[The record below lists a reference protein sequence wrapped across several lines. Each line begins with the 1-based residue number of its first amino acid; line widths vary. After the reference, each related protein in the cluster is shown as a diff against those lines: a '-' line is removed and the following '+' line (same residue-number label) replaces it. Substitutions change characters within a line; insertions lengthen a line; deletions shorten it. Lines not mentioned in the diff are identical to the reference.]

1 MYQGRTF
8 IRESVYVCGNY
19 MDADIYPVFQ
29 KPGRRRSRCKPTS
42 EIQRRL
48 NQKNAEKRL
57 TRLVHTNFTEDDIA
71 LHLTY
76 RPGEEPETKEGA
88 QRDLQNYIRRLK
100 RRYTKLGKEFKYISC
115 TEYGKK
121 TNRIHHHLIIN
132 GGLDRDEIEKLWGR
146 GYANSIRLQFGPDGV
161 TGLAHYIAKDKLFF
175 RHWNQS
181 RNLVQPEPA
190 QYDGKITMD
199 EVGSLV
205 DAIEEKNAW
214 VQLEQRYPEY
224 QLTSISYVRNAVNK
238 GVYIHFEMRR
248 RWGRYPCFF
257 KEEHIY
263 KVYGDKPSNFQ
274 VMGSASLGVEA
285 GSDASVAI
293 AGETLFYLARTGIV
307 AYSGGIPQQVG
318 AAFGTQRFRNAVGG
332 SDGTKYYVSM
342 KDTAG
347 AWHLFVY
354 DTLRGLWHREDALEV
369 VGWGWN
375 GELYFLA
382 ADGRLLLNGNARTA
396 QAAAVRETEV
406 SWMTEWADFYEYTTY
421 SSASVPIPQKKG
433 IGKLLVRLELDEG
446 ASVKIEMQFDSD
458 GVWREVKTLQAEKK
472 RSFYLPI
479 VPRRCDHFRI
489 RMTGSGGCRLY
500 SLVREVYTGSE
511 L

>member
-48 NQKNAEKRL
+48 NQKNAE
-57 TRLVHTNFTEDDIA
+57 NFTEDDIA

-121 TNRIHHHLIIN
+121 TNRIHHHLIIS

-248 RWGRYPCFF
+248 RWGR
-257 KEEHIY
+257 
-263 KVYGDKPSNFQ
+263 
-274 VMGSASLGVEA
+274 
-285 GSDASVAI
+285 
-293 AGETLFYLARTGIV
+293 
-307 AYSGGIPQQVG
+307 
-318 AAFGTQRFRNAVGG
+318 
-332 SDGTKYYVSM
+332 
-342 KDTAG
+342 
-347 AWHLFVY
+347 
-354 DTLRGLWHREDALEV
+354 
-369 VGWGWN
+369 
-375 GELYFLA
+375 
-382 ADGRLLLNGNARTA
+382 
-396 QAAAVRETEV
+396 
-406 SWMTEWADFYEYTTY
+406 
-421 SSASVPIPQKKG
+421 
-433 IGKLLVRLELDEG
+433 
-446 ASVKIEMQFDSD
+446 
-458 GVWREVKTLQAEKK
+458 
-472 RSFYLPI
+472 
-479 VPRRCDHFRI
+479 
-489 RMTGSGGCRLY
+489 
-500 SLVREVYTGSE
+500 
-511 L
+511 

>member
-76 RPGEEPETKEGA
+76 RPGEEPESKEGA

-121 TNRIHHHLIIN
+121 TNRIHHHLIIS

-248 RWGRYPCFF
+248 RWGR
-257 KEEHIY
+257 
-263 KVYGDKPSNFQ
+263 
-274 VMGSASLGVEA
+274 
-285 GSDASVAI
+285 
-293 AGETLFYLARTGIV
+293 
-307 AYSGGIPQQVG
+307 
-318 AAFGTQRFRNAVGG
+318 
-332 SDGTKYYVSM
+332 
-342 KDTAG
+342 
-347 AWHLFVY
+347 
-354 DTLRGLWHREDALEV
+354 
-369 VGWGWN
+369 
-375 GELYFLA
+375 
-382 ADGRLLLNGNARTA
+382 
-396 QAAAVRETEV
+396 
-406 SWMTEWADFYEYTTY
+406 
-421 SSASVPIPQKKG
+421 
-433 IGKLLVRLELDEG
+433 
-446 ASVKIEMQFDSD
+446 
-458 GVWREVKTLQAEKK
+458 
-472 RSFYLPI
+472 
-479 VPRRCDHFRI
+479 
-489 RMTGSGGCRLY
+489 
-500 SLVREVYTGSE
+500 
-511 L
+511 

>member
-57 TRLVHTNFTEDDIA
+57 TRLVHTNFTEDDVA

-121 TNRIHHHLIIN
+121 TNRIHHHLIIS

-190 QYDGKITMD
+190 QYDGKITLD

-214 VQLEQRYPEY
+214 VQLEQRYPFHAGQSQRFDAANFPGRLCAE
-224 QLTSISYVRNAVNK
+224 RNRPA
-238 GVYIHFEMRR
+238 H
-248 RWGRYPCFF
+248 P
-257 KEEHIY
+257 
-263 KVYGDKPSNFQ
+263 
-274 VMGSASLGVEA
+274 
-285 GSDASVAI
+285 
-293 AGETLFYLARTGIV
+293 
-307 AYSGGIPQQVG
+307 G
-318 AAFGTQRFRNAVGG
+318 AAGRDRPPGEREP
-332 SDGTKYYVSM
+332 D
-342 KDTAG
+342 AG
-347 AWHLFVY
+347 HEAAGDV
-354 DTLRGLWHREDALEV
+354 HREKC
-369 VGWGWN
+369 G
-375 GELYFLA
+375 
-382 ADGRLLLNGNARTA
+382 T
-396 QAAAVRETEV
+396 
-406 SWMTEWADFYEYTTY
+406 
-421 SSASVPIPQKKG
+421 I
-433 IGKLLVRLELDEG
+433 
-446 ASVKIEMQFDSD
+446 
-458 GVWREVKTLQAEKK
+458 
-472 RSFYLPI
+472 
-479 VPRRCDHFRI
+479 
-489 RMTGSGGCRLY
+489 
-500 SLVREVYTGSE
+500 
-511 L
+511 

>member
-121 TNRIHHHLIIN
+121 TNRIHHHLIIS

-224 QLTSISYVRNAVNK
+224 QLTSISYVRNAANK

-248 RWGRYPCFF
+248 RWGR
-257 KEEHIY
+257 
-263 KVYGDKPSNFQ
+263 
-274 VMGSASLGVEA
+274 
-285 GSDASVAI
+285 
-293 AGETLFYLARTGIV
+293 
-307 AYSGGIPQQVG
+307 
-318 AAFGTQRFRNAVGG
+318 
-332 SDGTKYYVSM
+332 
-342 KDTAG
+342 
-347 AWHLFVY
+347 
-354 DTLRGLWHREDALEV
+354 
-369 VGWGWN
+369 
-375 GELYFLA
+375 
-382 ADGRLLLNGNARTA
+382 
-396 QAAAVRETEV
+396 
-406 SWMTEWADFYEYTTY
+406 
-421 SSASVPIPQKKG
+421 
-433 IGKLLVRLELDEG
+433 
-446 ASVKIEMQFDSD
+446 
-458 GVWREVKTLQAEKK
+458 
-472 RSFYLPI
+472 
-479 VPRRCDHFRI
+479 
-489 RMTGSGGCRLY
+489 
-500 SLVREVYTGSE
+500 
-511 L
+511 